1 MGGIMNVIR
10 FESGECKKIRPFLDS
25 YINDEL
31 LVETN
36 HEVLKHLETCKACA
50 TELDSLMRVRRA
62 LQTAVRQDVAPIG
75 LQHRIQREIR
85 KQQPNPPYQWR
96 TWMLAAAAML
106 VLTAGSWG
114 VLKAIKSREAPA
126 DGIAKRQDAQVL
138 NIGLGDHIHCAID
151 SQLADKHFTDEEMSM
166 KLGPEF
172 IALVSLVKD
181 QVPGGYEVVVGHRCK
196 FNQREFVHLILK
208 KQNKVMSL
216 VLTRKNSEAFSSAAL
231 GNVIEAGG
239 VRLHSEDLQD
249 YQVTGFETRDY
260 LAFVVSNLAP
270 QENRLIATNLAP
282 AVRDYLA
289 RMEL

>member
-1 MGGIMNVIR
+1 MNVIR
-10 FESGECKKIRPFLDS
+10 FESGECKKIRSFLDS

-50 TELDSLMRVRRA
+50 TELDSLMRVKGA
-62 LQTAVRQDVAPIG
+62 LQTAVRQEVAPIG

-85 KQQPNPPYQWR
+85 KQRPNPPYQWR
-96 TWMLAAAAML
+96 TWMLTAAAML
-106 VLTAGSWG
+106 LFTVGSWG
-114 VLKAIKSREAPA
+114 LLQAIKSPEAPA
-126 DGIAKRQDAQVL
+126 DGIAKLQDAQVL

-151 SQLADKHFTDEEMSM
+151 SQLADKHFTDEEMGM

-181 QVPGGYEVVVGHRCK
+181 QVPGGYKVVVGHRCT

-208 KQNKVMSL
+208 NQNQVMSL
-216 VLTRKNSEAFSSAAL
+216 VLTKRDGEAFSTAAL
-231 GNVIEAGG
+231 GDIIEAGG
-239 VRLHSEDLQD
+239 VRLHSEHLQD

-260 LAFVVSNLAP
+260 LAFVVSNLEL

-289 RMEL
+289 KLEF